1 MQNLVRNNKLQNID
15 PICLGSP
22 VAKEVVQEDR
32 LHNVDKETQFAKNM
46 ARMAGCIKVI
56 LLLQKFVRSDPIRQ
70 FGTKKVSRDIN

>member
-1 MQNLVRNNKLQNID
+1 MQNID